1 MSLVFF
7 NCESSED
14 ATIRKIKEKTGV
26 DFNIDSFTSSSS
38 NYTYQISIKFPDMNE
53 AKELTLNILNSSIF
67 NDSSVIVFID
77 VENHFFM
84 LVDSDSTYMRVGSY
98 LNYWIQAL
106 IFKSNEN
113 ELVSAF
119 TENSGD
125 YMYSCMNISYNPK
138 NDISTNDLVL
148 YPAYLSFGSSK
159 KFGYLK
165 NVYLNCERSF
175 AAGLKFVDQNNNEFI
190 TLGTYLL
197 YYNGKHK

>member
-7 NCESSED
+7 NCEASAD
-14 ATIRKIKEKTGV
+14 ATIQKIKEKTGV
-26 DFNIDSFTSSSS
+26 DFSIDSFTSSSS
-38 NYTYQISIKFPDMNE
+38 NYTYQISIKFPDMVE
-53 AKELTLNILNSSIF
+53 AKELTLYILSSSIF
-67 NDSSVIVFID
+67 KDSSVIVFID

-84 LVDSDSTYMRVGSY
+84 LVDSDSTYMNVRTY

-106 IFKSNEN
+106 IFNSNEN

-119 TENSGD
+119 TEN
-125 YMYSCMNISYNPK
+125 YEYNMYDCLNITGNPK
-138 NDISTNDLVL
+138 NDISMNDLVL
-148 YPAYLSFGSSK
+148 YPAYLSLDSSK

-175 AAGLKFVDQNNNEFI
+175 ATGLKFIDQNRNEFI
-190 TLGTYLL
+190 TLGSYLL